1 MLNEKNI
8 KSLIVSGEGYNVE
21 FKVRIPSKVKDITE
35 EICAFANAAGG
46 TLLLGV
52 DDNNVV
58 QGVVFNNAKRSALQ
72 NSINEISP
80 VLHCEVYSV
89 NVDAK
94 DIIVIE
100 VPSGVNKPYVLSG
113 AIFVR
118 QGPNSQKL
126 TTVEEMRD
134 FFQQA
139 DKIYFDEAPCKAID
153 ISQDI
158 PDKNITQFK
167 GMAGL
172 SSTVSNEQVFNNLKL
187 ITKEGFLKNGATL
200 FFAQNPEQF
209 FEKAVIR
216 CVAFDGID
224 KRYIVDDQTMSGTLY
239 RQFLQAMV
247 WIKSKLNIRYDIEGE
262 GSQPRKEI
270 WEIPETVFKE
280 AIINTLAHRDYYD
293 KGARITIEVFNDRV
307 EISNPGGLISGIPKN
322 EFGKRSLSRN
332 PLIFGLFE
340 RIRMVEQVGSGIGRM
355 KDLMIEADLTE
366 PEFNTEGIFTVTV
379 RRPFNFNRWV
389 DKWVDNLT
397 DNRVNIIKAIHENS
411 TVNKREL
418 EEEVG
423 LSATAIENNHDTLK
437 DLGLIERIGSA
448 KGGHWKINYKL
459 P

>member
-8 KSLIVSGEGYNVE
+8 KSFIASGEGYNIE
-21 FKVRIPSKVKDITE
+21 FKVSIPSKIKDVTE

-52 DDNNVV
+52 NDNNIV
-58 QGVVFNNAKRSALQ
+58 QGVTFNNAKRSALQ

-80 VLHCEVYSV
+80 ALHCKIYTVI
-89 NVDAK
+89 VDSK
-94 DIIVIE
+94 DVVVIE
-100 VPSGVNKPYVLSG
+100 VPSGENKPYVLSG
-113 AIFVR
+113 AIYVR

-153 ISQDI
+153 INQDV
-158 PDKNITQFK
+158 PDNNINQFRVL
-167 GMAGL
+167 AGL
-172 SSTVSNEQVFNNLKL
+172 GATVSNEQVFNNLKL

-200 FFAQNPEQF
+200 FFAENPEHF

-216 CVAFDGID
+216 CIAFDGID
-224 KRYIVDDQTMSGTLY
+224 KRFIEDYKIMTGSLY
-239 RQFLQAMV
+239 NQYLQAMS
-247 WIKSKLNIRYDIEGE
+247 WLKKKLDVRYDIEGE

-280 AIINTLAHRDYYD
+280 AIINALAHRDYYD

-340 RIRMVEQVGSGIGRM
+340 RIRMV
-355 KDLMIEADLTE
+355 KADLTE
-366 PEFNTEGIFTVTV
+366 PEFNTEGMFTVTV
-379 RRPFNFNRWV
+379 RRPFDFNKWV

-411 TVNKREL
+411 KVSKREL
-418 EEEVG
+418 EDKVG
-423 LSATAIENNHDTLK
+423 LSATAIDKNLDALK
-437 DLGLIERIGSA
+437 DLGLIERVGSA
-448 KGGHWKINYKL
+448 KGGHWQINYIL

>member
-8 KSLIVSGEGYNVE
+8 KSLIASGEGYNIE
-21 FKVRIPSKVKDITE
+21 FKVSIPSKIKDVTE

-52 DDNNVV
+52 NDNNIV
-58 QGVVFNNAKRSALQ
+58 QGVTFNNAKRSALQ

-80 VLHCEVYSV
+80 ALHCKIYTVT
-89 NVDAK
+89 VDSK
-94 DIIVIE
+94 DVVVIE
-100 VPSGVNKPYVLSG
+100 VSSGENKPYVLSG
-113 AIFVR
+113 AIYVR

-153 ISQDI
+153 INQDV
-158 PDKNITQFK
+158 PDNNINQFRVL
-167 GMAGL
+167 AGL
-172 SSTVSNEQVFNNLKL
+172 GATVSNEQVFNNLKL

-200 FFAQNPEQF
+200 FFAENPEHF

-216 CVAFDGID
+216 CIAFDGID
-224 KRYIVDDQTMSGTLY
+224 KRFIEDDKIMTGSLY
-239 RQFLQAMV
+239 NQYLQAMS
-247 WIKSKLNIRYDIEGE
+247 WLKKKLDVRYDIEGE

-280 AIINTLAHRDYYD
+280 AIINALAHRDYYD

-355 KDLMIEADLTE
+355 RDLMIEADLTE
-366 PEFNTEGIFTVTV
+366 PEFNTEGMFTVTV
-379 RRPFNFNRWV
+379 RRPFDFNKWV

-411 TVNKREL
+411 KVSKREL
-418 EEEVG
+418 EDKVG
-423 LSATAIENNHDTLK
+423 LSATAIDNNLDALK
-437 DLGLIERIGSA
+437 DLGLIKRVGSA
-448 KGGHWKINYKL
+448 KGGHWQINYIL